1 MGRVSERDR
10 KMFRQLVKD
19 CMTLGLNT
27 EESLTYI
34 RERTGGRNLS
44 RSKFFQMKKEIT
56 ENEEEIVQERLTE
69 HTRIGFAI
77 KHFEI
82 MDSIEGALRILF
94 RSLIEESMK
103 PIEKRNLFSLSR
115 IAKDILEYSKV
126 IRQLNDDTYDK
137 WRAREMRGSARN
149 RADEP
154 VFE

>member
-1 MGRVSERDR
+1 
-10 KMFRQLVKD
+10 MFRQLVKD